1 MKRKPLDI
9 KELTGA
15 LSRPFMMR
23 WGKLYLEAVE
33 AAGIKMWLY
42 ERYVDDSNQVAESR
56 NKNDDEKTFAAELTE
71 IANNIM
77 DGIKMECD
85 LPIKHEN

>member
-1 MKRKPLDI
+1 
-9 KELTGA
+9 
-15 LSRPFMMR
+15 MMR
-23 WGKLYLEAVE
+23 WDKLYLEAVE

-56 NKNDDEKTFAAELTE
+56 NKNDDEKTLAAELTE

-85 LPIKHEN
+85 LPIKHENG